1 MIYRE
6 LGKTGLKVSEIGMGC
21 EGFAED
27 DCKMCKK
34 LFDVAEAA
42 GINYFD
48 LYTSNPNVRK
58 AVGEALRGRREKFIA
73 QSSSAKPSQPMPIS
87 LTFKPVLPSSR

>member
-27 DCKMCKK
+27 DCKMTKK
-34 LFDVAEAA
+34 LS
-42 GINYFD
+42 
-48 LYTSNPNVRK
+48 TW
-58 AVGEALRGRREKFIA
+58 RRRRA
-73 QSSSAKPSQPMPIS
+73 
-87 LTFKPVLPSSR
+87 

>member
-27 DCKMCKK
+27 NCSMTKK
-34 LFDVAEAA
+34 L
-42 GINYFD
+42 
-48 LYTSNPNVRK
+48 LTRRK
-58 AVGEALRGRREKFIA
+58 MRA
-73 QSSSAKPSQPMPIS
+73 
-87 LTFKPVLPSSR
+87 